1 MKANEGGAS
10 VHIVGAGLI
19 GASIGVGLV
28 AEGWPVTIEDR
39 DEAAATLARGIGA
52 GGILASDD
60 APDLV
65 VVAVPPAAAADA
77 VVSALRAFP
86 EAVVTDVASVKEPI
100 ARAVEAASEGRRYVG
115 SHPMAGREVSGG
127 LAAQGDLFR
136 ARPWVLCP
144 NGASASAQ
152 ALVRA
157 VAEAL
162 GGDVVVMDA
171 ARHDAAV
178 ARISHAPQVAAS
190 AVAAALAG
198 LDAEDVALA
207 GQGLRDVTRIAASDP
222 AMWADIARLNEA
234 NLRETLRHVIG
245 DLEKVREATDM
256 GAALG
261 ALVERG
267 RAEAGRIPG
276 KHGDKRREWSDVVVI
291 VPDEPG
297 ELLRLLTA
305 VAEEYVNVEDLAIEH
320 SPRQPVGLV
329 RVSVLA
335 SRAEGLVAALQ
346 AEGWEVASS

>member
-1 MKANEGGAS
+1 MKADNPGAS

-19 GASIGVGLV
+19 GASIGVGLT
-28 AEGWPVTIEDR
+28 AEGWPVTIDDR
-39 DEAAATLARGIGA
+39 DAKAAKLARDIGA
-52 GGILASDD
+52 GGVRASDD

-77 VVSALRAFP
+77 VVSALRAWP

-100 ARAVEAASEGRRYVG
+100 ARAVEATSQGRRYVG

-157 VAEAL
+157 AAEAL

-178 ARISHAPQVAAS
+178 ARTSHAPQVAAS

-198 LDAEDVALA
+198 LDPEDVALS
-207 GQGLRDVTRIAASDP
+207 GQGLRDVTRIAASEP
-222 AMWADIARLNEA
+222 EMWADIARLNEGH
-234 NLRETLRHVIG
+234 LRETLRHIIG
-245 DLEKVREATDM
+245 DLEKVREATDA

-261 ALVERG
+261 ALIERG
-267 RAEAGRIPG
+267 RKEVARIPG

-320 SPRQPVGLV
+320 SPKQPVGLV

-335 SRAEGLVAALQ
+335 SRAEPLIKALQ